1 MRAEKRPGD
10 RSVST
15 KNARKHRSISRA
27 GRWLALSLGLA
38 VLATGLAVWL
48 FREARAAK
56 AGGGATLSKYSVPED
71 DGRTYA
77 AYAGSANCRECHQ
90 QEFDLWAKSNHGLAE
105 RQIEPDRDRV
115 AFDPP
120 RTFKHGSQA
129 DEVRIFNGEFQIVDA
144 GSGSNREPAHVER
157 VIGNDPLRQFLIATN
172 GGRWQAHEA
181 AYDPKLNQWF
191 DVFGD
196 EDRQP
201 GTWGHWTGRGMN
213 WNSRCAE
220 CHNTRLRK
228 NYDASSDGYQTKMAE
243 MSIGCEAC
251 HGPLKAHVE
260 WRKSHPGATLADSTI
275 VQTHATFLTFGKS
288 GIRNPKSDAVCGSCH
303 SRRND
308 LTSDFKPGDSYFDH
322 YAMEIL
328 DEGDRWY
335 ADGQVKEEDY
345 EFASFLSSRMHETG
359 VSCQDCHNPHSM
371 KLVATGN
378 DLCLKCHQGN
388 FRPFT
393 NAPVINALEHGH
405 HQLTGKGA
413 QCVSCHMPVTTYMQ
427 RHQRHDHG
435 FTIPDPLL
443 TTQLNI
449 PNACNRCHTDKDA
462 TWALGYVEKW
472 YGAKM
477 NRHTRQRAQWI
488 ATAQRGDEKAREHL
502 IGMVST
508 NAENF
513 YWKAVAAG
521 LLEQWADNPAAKT
534 ALLSCLADE
543 HPLVR
548 EQAVRALGNLL
559 ERTNSDSATA
569 ASLQALLNDPAGNVR
584 VEAAWALRTTVDLQ
598 CRAAAELQESIALD
612 TDQPAGQFRRARIL
626 ADCGQPEQ
634 ALACLQ
640 KAILWDPLSP
650 PLRYEIATLLDQLGR
665 PGEAEEHLKV
675 ACRLEPDAAEAQ
687 FKLALILAESH
698 RLDEAAQ
705 SLEKAIKLDPRHAR
719 AWYNLGLARSGLGD
733 DTGALDAL
741 AQSETLAPTDPQI
754 PYASAT
760 ILARAGRYA
769 EARVAANRALT
780 IAPTFQDAEKLLE
793 SLPEGR

>member
-1 MRAEKRPGD
+1 MRAEKRPGKK
-10 RSVST
+10 SVPT
-15 KNARKHRSISRA
+15 ENAPIHRLNSWA
-27 GRWLALSLGLA
+27 GRWMVLLIGIAILTSGLA
-38 VLATGLAVWL
+38 ALY
-48 FREARAAK
+48 FRVTRRAAP
-56 AGGGATLSKYSVPED
+56 AGAMMAKFSLVEDGKTFAT
-71 DGRTYA
+71 
-77 AYAGSANCRECHQ
+77 YAGSESCRECHQ

-105 RQIEPDRDRV
+105 RQIRPNEDRI

-120 RTFKHGSQA
+120 RTFKHGSQV
-129 DEVRIFNGEFQIVDA
+129 DEIRTYNGEFQIIDA
-144 GSGSNREPAHVER
+144 GPGTDREPARVER
-157 VIGNDPLRQFLIATN
+157 VIGNDPLRQFLITTN

-181 AYDPKLNQWF
+181 AYDPKSNQWF

-196 EDRQP
+196 ENREA

-228 NYDASSDGYQTKMAE
+228 NYDETTDSYQTKMAE

-260 WRKSHPGATLADSTI
+260 WRKSHPGATSADSTI
-275 VQTHATFLTFGKS
+275 AQTHATFITFGKS
-288 GIRNPKSDAVCGSCH
+288 GVRNPKSDAVCGSCH
-303 SRRND
+303 SRRDN
-308 LTSDFKPGDSYFDH
+308 LTGDFKPGDSFFDH

-345 EFASFLSSRMHETG
+345 EFASFLSSRMHESG
-359 VSCQDCHNPHSM
+359 VSCQDCHNPHSA
-371 KLVATGN
+371 KLVVTGN

-405 HQLTGKGA
+405 HLTGKGA
-413 QCVSCHMPVTTYMQ
+413 QCIGCHMPVTTYMQ

-462 TWALGYVEKW
+462 NWALGYVEKW
-472 YGAKM
+472 YGGKM
-477 NRHTRQRAQWI
+477 NRHSRDRAQWI
-488 ATAQRGDEKAREHL
+488 AAAQRGEDKAREHL
-502 IGMVST
+502 LSMVST
-508 NAENF
+508 NSESF
-513 YWKAVAAG
+513 YWRSVAIG
-521 LLEQWADNPAAKT
+521 LLEQWADSLAAKT
-534 ALLSCLADE
+534 ALLSCLRDE
-543 HPLVR
+543 HSLVR
-548 EQAVRALGNLL
+548 EQAVRALGNSL
-559 ERTNSDSATA
+559 ERTNSDPATV
-569 ASLQALLNDPAGNVR
+569 ASLQPLLNDPAGNVR
-584 VEAAWALRTTVDLQ
+584 VAAAWALRTTVDLQ

-612 TDQPAGQFRRARIL
+612 ADEPAGQFRRARIL
-626 ADCGQPEQ
+626 ADRGQPDQ
-634 ALACLQ
+634 ALMCLQ

-665 PGEAEEHLKV
+665 PAEAEQHLKV
-675 ACRLEPDAAEAQ
+675 ACRLEPDTAEPH
-687 FKLALILAESH
+687 FKLALILAETH
-698 RLDEAAQ
+698 RLDEAARE
-705 SLEKAIKLDPRHAR
+705 LEQAVKIDPHHAR

-733 DTGALDAL
+733 ETGALDAL
-741 AQSETLAPTDPQI
+741 AQSETLAATDPQI

-760 ILARAGRYA
+760 ILARAGRYT
-769 EARVAANRALT
+769 EARAAANRALRMS
-780 IAPTFQDAEKLLE
+780 PNFQDAQRLLE
-793 SLPEGR
+793 SLPDGK